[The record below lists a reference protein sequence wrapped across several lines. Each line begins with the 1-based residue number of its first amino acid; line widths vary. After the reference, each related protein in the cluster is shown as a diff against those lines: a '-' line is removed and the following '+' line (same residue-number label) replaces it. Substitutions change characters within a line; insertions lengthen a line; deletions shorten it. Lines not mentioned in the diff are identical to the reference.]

1 MRAEGRP
8 GQQGIHI
15 FPLICQDFSFL
26 LAFASFREVTRGD
39 VCFSSDLMEPDRLL
53 QQGPS
58 PGITLVTHYCS
69 QATMTFMG
77 LEDPF

>member
-1 MRAEGRP
+1 MRAEGCP

-39 VCFSSDLMEPDRLL
+39 FCFSSDLMEPDRLL

-58 PGITLVTHYCS
+58 PGITLVPHYRS
-69 QATMTFMG
+69 QATMTFKR
-77 LEDPF
+77 LEAPF